1 MANIYTNA
9 KKDLTTNAV
18 TTLYTAP
25 SKTVS
30 IVKSIIANEKTNQAT
45 TITLVLYDGNPAGGA
60 TGFNIYTNKA
70 ISGYETL
77 QLLTEP
83 LVMKENEVLQVTAG
97 HANRCVITASLLE
110 VFDEKSA

>member
-45 TITLVLYDGNPAGGA
+45 TI
-60 TGFNIYTNKA
+60 
-70 ISGYETL
+70 
-77 QLLTEP
+77 
-83 LVMKENEVLQVTAG
+83 
-97 HANRCVITASLLE
+97 R
-110 VFDEKSA
+110 